1 MTTPSRSSPPRRLL
15 AWAARHRVIAGVA
28 APFVLLLAYSV
39 LAVIF
44 PALAPAQHHGTT
56 AITQAAAPSS
66 SPPLVS
72 SPSPTLPSPSLSS
85 PTPAAA
91 SSAVPAPAPT
101 SVSPTPTPAAPPSS
115 ASPSPTRAAP
125 TSAAYTPP
133 DGKTEARDGCTLVRT
148 KILPTAQEAA
158 DQGNP
163 GKLDALI
170 SAATATSPWNVATL
184 ELSRADVDS
193 PDAGYSTLSSDS
205 DNMTNAGA
213 QVDPSTG
220 DHDVSQ
226 VLKAVSAENDECTRL
241 GFS

>member
-15 AWAARHRVIAGVA
+15 AWADRHRVIAGVA

-44 PALAPAQHHGTT
+44 PALAPAQHHGTA

-66 SPPLVS
+66 SPPFAS
-72 SPSPTLPSPSLSS
+72 SPSPTLPSP
-85 PTPAAA
+85 TPAAA
-91 SSAVPAPAPT
+91 SSTAPAPAPT
-101 SVSPTPTPAAPPSS
+101 SVSPTPQPAAPPSS

-148 KILPTAQEAA
+148 KILPTAQDAA

-205 DNMTNAGA
+205 NNMTDAGA
-213 QVDPSTG
+213 QVDPNTG
-220 DHDVSQ
+220 DHDASQ